1 MGRSIKIPKKRVKQ
15 LLVISIV
22 VFIGIFLWNTDF
34 QSVWKELRGIGFRF
48 LYLLG
53 ITYLAYLIGT
63 WSWHVCLGKERS
75 KISVFRLF
83 SLRQV
88 GETVGLYNPTSIIG
102 GDMLKAELLKPY
114 GISKS
119 VAINSVAS
127 SRVTAVLSQILLFL
141 GACVWLISNPAG
153 MQAIQRFGWVFYLI
167 VVVLLVAKIGLFIW
181 LSKSGKKH
189 TEASSEDASSPK
201 KSRNFLEKIYHN
213 ILKLLNDIRSF
224 YQENTRTFWFS
235 YALATLHWI
244 VGSLEFYFILLFL
257 GFDVQP
263 MHGLLLDMSVIV
275 FKSLGAFVPG
285 QLGVEE
291 LGNKL
296 MLAAIGITGASVWIT
311 VSILRRARQLSWIVI
326 GFILYLFIKKE
337 INHVATATS

>member
-1 MGRSIKIPKKRVKQ
+1 MGRSIKITKKRVKQ
-15 LLVISIV
+15 LLLISIV

-153 MQAIQRFGWVFYLI
+153 KQAIQRFGWVFYLI
-167 VVVLLVAKIGLFIW
+167 VVVLLIAKIGLFIW

-189 TEASSEDASSPK
+189 TSSPK
-201 KSRNFLEKIYHN
+201 KPRNFLEKIYHN
-213 ILKLLNDIRSF
+213 ILKLLIDIRTF

-257 GFDVQP
+257 GFDVLP

-311 VSILRRARQLSWIVI
+311 VSILRRAKQLSWILI

-337 INHVATATS
+337 INHVATTTS

>member
-1 MGRSIKIPKKRVKQ
+1 MGRTIKISKKQVKQ

-63 WSWHVCLGKERS
+63 WSWHVCLGQERS

-141 GACVWLISNPAG
+141 VACVWLISNPAG

-189 TEASSEDASSPK
+189 TSSTK
-201 KSRNFLEKIYHN
+201 QSRNFLEKIYHN
-213 ILKLLNDIRSF
+213 ILKLLIDIRSF
-224 YQENTRTFWFS
+224 YQENPRTFWFS

>member
-1 MGRSIKIPKKRVKQ
+1 MGRSIKITKKRVKQ
-15 LLVISIV
+15 LLLISIV

-34 QSVWKELRGIGFRF
+34 QSVWKELSGIGFRF

-167 VVVLLVAKIGLFIW
+167 FVVLLVAKIGLFIW

-189 TEASSEDASSPK
+189 TSSLK
-201 KSRNFLEKIYHN
+201 KPRNFLEKIYYN
-213 ILKLLNDIRSF
+213 ILNLLNDIRSF

-257 GFDVQP
+257 GFDVLP